1 MIGKKTVWIGCL
13 IIALAAAI
21 VVVAIL
27 MPRLLKKDDM
37 RDLLQAAISTDAQY
51 VYLNDPQ
58 YVHEDVL
65 SERGKEVKLTGE
77 MLTSVRSQLGAMS
90 DHFSFRESKEGIAG
104 FDLHLLVKTA
114 DGKTVKIYF
123 TDECFYW
130 CEYDTYHYFAPKDE
144 AAYVALLQQLRA
156 CINA

>member
-1 MIGKKTVWIGCL
+1 MVGKKTVWIGCL
-13 IIALAAAI
+13 IIALAAVI
-21 VVVAIL
+21 VVMAVL

-37 RDLLQAAISTDAQY
+37 RDLLQVAIRTDAQY

-58 YVHEDVL
+58 FVHEDVL
-65 SERGKEVKLTGE
+65 SEKGKEVKLTGE
-77 MLTSVRSQLGAMS
+77 TLSAVRSQLDTLS

-123 TDECFYW
+123 TDTCFYW
-130 CEYDTYHYFAPKDE
+130 CEYSTYHYFAPKDE
-144 AAYVALLQQLRA
+144 EAYAALLQQLRT